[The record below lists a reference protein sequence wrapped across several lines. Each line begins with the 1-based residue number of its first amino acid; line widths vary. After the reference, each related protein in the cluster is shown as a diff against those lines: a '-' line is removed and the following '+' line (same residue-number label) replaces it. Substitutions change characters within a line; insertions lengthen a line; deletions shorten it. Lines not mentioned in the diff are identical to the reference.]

1 MRYRSGYGS
10 YRRRRNGSKS
20 AWGLILGLMVGAG
33 VYMFTSPL
41 FEREDPV
48 IMSDNNIYWNR
59 KDPLK
64 ISISDNMGLKSY
76 KVTISDGKNS
86 VVVADEP
93 IVEPFVKEER
103 Q

>member
-33 VYMFTSPL
+33 VYMFTSPYL
-41 FEREDPV
+41 R
-48 IMSDNNIYWNR
+48 
-59 KDPLK
+59 
-64 ISISDNMGLKSY
+64 
-76 KVTISDGKNS
+76 GKT
-86 VVVADEP
+86 
-93 IVEPFVKEER
+93 